1 MSLELVVFAIASG
14 LAIVSALA
22 MVVVKTPVRSV
33 ISLVVTFFA
42 LAVFSILLAA
52 PFIAA
57 LQVIVYAGA
66 ILVLFLFVIMLLNLQ
81 PGGSGRPAYLSI
93 AKGLGTL
100 ASVYVFYAILRGSGA
115 VGPTAG
121 AAVDGSVRNI
131 GTYRMQ
137 PIDGDSVRFVLDPA
151 VNVGEG
157 TYAITLAAGSMEKKN
172 SGPVGSWTMTTRIV
186 P

>member
-33 ISLVVTFFA
+33 LALVLTFFA
-42 LAVFSILLAA
+42 LAVLSVLLAA

-81 PGGSGRPAYLSI
+81 REAEDKDTRPIQKILGLVSAVALGGILLGVTLRAGPPPVPAGGGLIPANDEIPIIGRLLFSDYL
-93 AKGLGTL
+93 L
-100 ASVYVFYAILRGSGA
+100 AFEALSVLLLLAA
-115 VGPTAG
+115 VGAL
-121 AAVDGSVRNI
+121 VLSKR
-131 GTYRMQ
+131 
-137 PIDGDSVRFVLDPA
+137 RFD
-151 VNVGEG
+151 
-157 TYAITLAAGSMEKKN
+157 
-172 SGPVGSWTMTTRIV
+172 
-186 P
+186 

>member
-33 ISLVVTFFA
+33 LSLVLTFFC
-42 LAVFSILLAA
+42 LAVLSILLAA

-81 PGGSGRPAYLSI
+81 QEAEDKDERPVQKWLGLVAVVALGGLLLGVTLRAGAPPVPAAGGLIPAKDEIPILGRLLFSDYL
-93 AKGLGTL
+93 L
-100 ASVYVFYAILRGSGA
+100 AFEALSVLLLLAA
-115 VGPTAG
+115 VGAL
-121 AAVDGSVRNI
+121 VLSKR
-131 GTYRMQ
+131 
-137 PIDGDSVRFVLDPA
+137 RFD
-151 VNVGEG
+151 
-157 TYAITLAAGSMEKKN
+157 
-172 SGPVGSWTMTTRIV
+172 
-186 P
+186 